1 MAIRARSIS
10 AFKLRD
16 PANIRPRTAKIGHV
30 KGTGH
35 GGATRSRLWLLAALC
50 STLALGAPSVAV
62 GAPVSPLPES
72 DYATHSACSA
82 PAPGYAGC
90 MALEL
95 IPHTSAAAAHTHPLG
110 MTRSRPISSVSAAEG
125 SYGLRPQDLRA
136 AYYPANTELPE
147 APTPQT
153 IALVDAYNDPN
164 ARTDLE
170 TYENEFGL
178 TKCPAASNSCF
189 EQVNQQGGNTLPFP
203 ENEAARRTEL
213 AICEN
218 HHKTARERE
227 AACENVAEAEGWV
240 VEISTDIEVARAVC
254 QNCKILL
261 VEAGESSYQDLEEG
275 EETAVKLGAA
285 EISNSWGGPLE
296 GSNGD
301 AFDHPGTVITAAA
314 GDYGYLNWTEAEA
327 AEKARQAKERTNYFV
342 GADYPA
348 SSPDVV
354 AVGGTKLTLEDGTR
368 QSETVWNED
377 PDPEDTDEGAG
388 GGGCSETFT
397 APSWQQAVPDWPQV
411 GCGSKR
417 AVADVAAD
425 ADPYTGV
432 AVYDS
437 VPSYH
442 EAANGETVNTPLEW
456 WPIGGTSVASPI
468 IASMFALAGG
478 AQAVPYPA
486 ATLYSHLETTGLYNV
501 TKGGNGRCKDIY
513 VACAGSLE
521 PLSPEFAFDCG
532 EGSLICNAALGCGN
546 QYYDGPTGVGAPAG
560 IAAFKP
566 GTIPPIAK
574 PECVTKSEPDKEKG
588 KSGGSSSNGG
598 SGTTT
603 TGNGSGGGQE
613 GSTSKI
619 GETEPTSTPSATGPA
634 QQPPGGSTPGASTTK
649 PGSSPTGNATQAPR
663 IIALKL
669 TANAHAA
676 LHGDRVPVARVAFSC
691 TLSQAANMHV
701 TLAKQIRSGGGVHWR
716 TLHSSLTF
724 AAVRGANRRRLH
736 GSGTLAPGIYR
747 LTLTPVGGA
756 ARSLTIRVP

>member
-1 MAIRARSIS
+1 MGYVEHA
-10 AFKLRD
+10 
-16 PANIRPRTAKIGHV
+16 
-30 KGTGH
+30 GH
-35 GGATRSRLWLLAALC
+35 GGAARFWLLAVLC
-50 STLALGAPSVAV
+50 LTLVLGASSVAS
-62 GAPVSPLPES
+62 GAALSPLPES
-72 DYATHSACSA
+72 DYATRNACSA

-90 MALEL
+90 LALEL
-95 IPHTSAAAAHTHPLG
+95 IPHTSAATAHKHPLG
-110 MTRSRPISSVSAAEG
+110 MTRSSPISSVSAAEG
-125 SYGLRPQDLRA
+125 SYGLRPQDLRN
-136 AYYPANTELPE
+136 AYFPADTELPE
-147 APTPQT
+147 APTSQT
-153 IALVDAYNDPN
+153 IALVDAYNDPS

-170 TYENEFGL
+170 AYESEFGL

-189 EQVNQQGGNTLPFP
+189 EQVNQQGGNALPFP

-213 AICEN
+213 ATCEN
-218 HHKTARERE
+218 RHKPVRERE
-227 AACENVAEAEGWV
+227 AACENVAEAEGWA

-261 VEAGESSYQDLEEG
+261 VEASAPSYRDLEEG
-275 EETAVKLGAA
+275 EETAVKLGAT
-285 EISNSWGGPLE
+285 EISNSWGGPQE

-327 AEKARQAKERTNYFV
+327 AEAAKQANEQTNYFV

-368 QSETVWNED
+368 KSETVWNED
-377 PDPEDTDEGAG
+377 PDLEDTDAGAG

-397 APSWQQAVPDWPQV
+397 APSWQQAVPDWSQV

-417 AVADVAAD
+417 AVADVSAD

-437 VPSYH
+437 VPSFH
-442 EAANGETVNTPLEW
+442 EVANGETVNTPLEW

-478 AQAVPYPA
+478 AHAVPYPA
-486 ATLYSHLETTGLYNV
+486 ATLYSHLETTGLYNI
-501 TKGGNGRCKDIY
+501 TEGGNGRCRDIY
-513 VACAGSLE
+513 VSCAGSLE

-532 EGSLICNAALGCGN
+532 EGSLICNAAPGCGD

-560 IAAFKP
+560 IEAFKP
-566 GTIPPIAK
+566 GPIPLIAK
-574 PECVTKSEPDKEKG
+574 PECVTKSEPSKEKSKPG
-588 KSGGSSSNGG
+588 EGGSSGG

-613 GSTSKI
+613 GSNSKVSK
-619 GETEPTSTPSATGPA
+619 TEPSGTQTTTGPA
-634 QQPPGGSTPGASTTK
+634 QQPPGGATPGDSTTK
-649 PGSSPTGNATQAPR
+649 PGSSPTGTATQTPR
-663 IIALKL
+663 IIVLKL
-669 TANAHAA
+669 TANARAA
-676 LHGDRVPVARVAFSC
+676 LHSDRVLVAQVAFSC
-691 TLSQAANMHV
+691 TLSRAANMHV
-701 TLAKQIRSGGGVHWR
+701 TLAMQIRSSGGAHWR

-724 AAVRGANRRRLH
+724 AAIRGVNRRRLH
-736 GSGTLAPGIYR
+736 GSGTLPPGIYR
-747 LTLTPVGGA
+747 LTLTPVGGV

>member
-1 MAIRARSIS
+1 MRA
-10 AFKLRD
+10 
-16 PANIRPRTAKIGHV
+16 AKMGRVEMGHV
-30 KGTGH
+30 EQASH
-35 GGATRSRLWLLAALC
+35 RSAARFWLLAAICLM
-50 STLALGAPSVAV
+50 LALGAPSLAA

-72 DYATHSACSA
+72 DYTTHSACST
-82 PAPGYAGC
+82 PARGYAGC
-90 MALEL
+90 LALEL
-95 IPHTSAAAAHTHPLG
+95 VPHTSAASAHTHPLG
-110 MTRSRPISSVSAAEG
+110 MTRSRPIASVSAAEG
-125 SYGLRPQDLRA
+125 SYGLRPQDLRD
-136 AYYPANTELPE
+136 AYYPSDTELPE
-147 APTPQT
+147 APTSQT
-153 IALVDAYNDPN
+153 IALVDAYNDPS
-164 ARTDLE
+164 ARSDLE
-170 TYENEFGL
+170 TYESEFGL

-189 EQVNQQGGNTLPFP
+189 EQVNQQGGNALPFP

-213 AICEN
+213 ATCEN
-218 HHKTARERE
+218 LHKPARERE

-261 VEAGESSYQDLEEG
+261 VEASDTSYQDLEEG
-275 EETAVKLGAA
+275 EETAVKLGAT
-285 EISNSWGGPLE
+285 EISNSWGGPQE
-296 GSNGD
+296 GSNGA
-301 AFDHPGTVITAAA
+301 AFDHPDTVITAAA

-327 AEKARQAKERTNYFV
+327 AEEAKQAKEQTNYFV

-354 AVGGTKLTLEDGTR
+354 AVGGTKLTLDNGAR

-377 PDPEDTDEGAG
+377 PDPEDKDVGAG

-397 APSWQQAVPDWPQV
+397 APSWQQAVPDWSQV

-437 VPSYH
+437 VPSFH
-442 EAANGETVNTPLEW
+442 EATNGETVNTPLEW

-478 AQAVPYPA
+478 AHAVSYPA

-501 TKGGNGRCKDIY
+501 TEGGNGRCRDLY
-513 VACAGSLE
+513 VSCAGSLE

-532 EGSLICNAALGCGN
+532 EGSLICNAAPGCGN

-560 IAAFKP
+560 IEAFKP
-566 GTIPPIAK
+566 GAISPIAK
-574 PECVTKSEPDKEKG
+574 PECVTKSGPSKEKSKLG
-588 KSGGSSSNGG
+588 GGGSGGG

-603 TGNGSGGGQE
+603 TGSGSGGEQE
-613 GSTSKI
+613 GSNSKI
-619 GETEPTSTPSATGPA
+619 GETGLSGTQSTTGPA
-634 QQPPGGSTPGASTTK
+634 QQPPGGATPGDSTTK
-649 PGSSPTGNATQAPR
+649 RGSSLTGTATQIPR
-663 IIALKL
+663 ILALKL
-669 TANAHAA
+669 TANARAA
-676 LHGDRVPVARVAFSC
+676 LHSDRVSIARVAFSC
-691 TLSQAANMHV
+691 TLSRGASMHV
-701 TLAKQIRSGGGVHWR
+701 TLAMQIRSTGGTHWR

-724 AAVRGANRRRLH
+724 TATRGVNRRRLH
-736 GSGTLAPGIYR
+736 GSGTLPPGIYR
-747 LTLTPVGGA
+747 LTLTPASGT